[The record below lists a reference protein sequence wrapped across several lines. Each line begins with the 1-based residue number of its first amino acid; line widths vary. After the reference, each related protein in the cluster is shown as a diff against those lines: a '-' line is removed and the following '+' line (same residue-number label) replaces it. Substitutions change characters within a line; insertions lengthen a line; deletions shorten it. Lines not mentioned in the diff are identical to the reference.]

1 MRSHGNGSM
10 PATTQV
16 KEFSPEIVHV
26 APGQGLHLP
35 EANTGTIVKGEIVS
49 GMPGSQSVAGKRT
62 VYIGTW
68 ENQTVS
74 IRSPQGTGKVT
85 RGYVGLVVGLTHS
98 RGVSRVMPAEP
109 SKALEGVSSQMQRE
123 ESCHAV
129 H

>member
-1 MRSHGNGSM
+1 MRSHGNGSL

-16 KEFSPEIVHV
+16 KELSPEIFHI
-26 APGQGLHLP
+26 AQGQGFHLP
-35 EANTGTIVKGEIVS
+35 EANTGTIAKGEIVS

-74 IRSPQGTGKVT
+74 KGSFQGAEKAT
-85 RGYVGLVVGLTHS
+85 REYVGLVVGLTHS
-98 RGVSRVMPAEP
+98 RGVNRVMPVERG
-109 SKALEGVSSQMQRE
+109 SALEGVSSLMQRE
-123 ESCHAV
+123 EICHAV